1 MMEKQKRELVILTP
15 VVVCL
20 ALLPVLKP
28 DIYYLSALFSIFL
41 YAALACGWN
50 IFGGYTGYMNFGH
63 AGFFGVGAYTSAL
76 LLLRLGLSP
85 FYTSVLGGVLAGV
98 LAAIIGYPC
107 LRLRG
112 PYFVLVT
119 FCLGLAARIV
129 VINVE
134 WTGSS
139 TGLWLPFLKVSMFV
153 NRVIFYETMLAI
165 MVLTILAAMWIER
178 SKLGVG
184 LRAIFQDEDSA
195 ETQGVNATKLKI
207 AAFIVSAFLAGV
219 AGSIYGYY
227 RSYIH
232 PDFIFD
238 VSISVLVVLMALLGG
253 RQSWVGPV
261 IGASIVVAINEVLT
275 AYVGIGAEFSRII
288 YGLLLVIV
296 IMYLP
301 NGLIGLS
308 PHHSFGVLIKNDKEI
323 GIGGNTNGEG

>member
-1 MMEKQKRELVILTP
+1 MEKQKRELLILIP
-15 VVVCL
+15 IVVCL
-20 ALLPVLKP
+20 ALLPLVKP
-28 DIYYLSALFSIFL
+28 DIYYLSALFGIYL
-41 YAALACGWN
+41 YASLACGWN

-76 LLLRLGLSP
+76 LLLRFGLSP
-85 FYTSVLGGVLAGV
+85 FYTLVLGGALAGV

-139 TGLWLPFLKVSMFV
+139 TGLWLPFLKVSMFA
-153 NRVIFYETMLAI
+153 NRVIFYEVMLTI
-165 MVLTILAAMWIER
+165 MVLTILTAMWIER
-178 SKLGVG
+178 SKFGIG

-207 AAFIVSAFLAGV
+207 AAFIVSAFLAGM

-253 RQSWVGPV
+253 RQSWAGPV
-261 IGASIVVAINEVLT
+261 IGASIVVVINEILT
-275 AYVGIGAEFSRII
+275 AYIGIGAEFSRII

-308 PHHSFGVLIKNDKEI
+308 PRHSVGDLIQNDRETC
-323 GIGGNTNGEG
+323 IGGNQNGKG

>member
-1 MMEKQKRELVILTP
+1 MMKNQKREPMILMP
-15 VVVCL
+15 IVVCL
-20 ALLPVLKP
+20 ALLPLLKP
-28 DIYYLSALFSIFL
+28 DIYYLSALFGIFL
-41 YAALACGWN
+41 YAALACSWN

-63 AGFFGVGAYTSAL
+63 AGFFGVGTYTSAL
-76 LLLRLGLSP
+76 LLLKFGLSP
-85 FYTSVLGGVLAGV
+85 FYTSIFGGVLAGV
-98 LAAIIGYPC
+98 LASVIGYPC

-119 FCLGLAARIV
+119 FCLGLATRIV

-165 MVLTILAAMWIER
+165 MVLAILMAMWIER
-178 SKLGVG
+178 SKFGLG

-195 ETQGVNATKLKI
+195 ETQGVDATKLKM

-219 AGSIYGYY
+219 IGGIYGYY

-253 RQSWVGPV
+253 RRSWAGPV
-261 IGASIVVAINEVLT
+261 IGASIVVVINEILT

-288 YGLLLVIV
+288 YGLLMVIV

-301 NGLIGLS
+301 NGLIGL
-308 PHHSFGVLIKNDKEI
+308 FVKKEYK
-323 GIGGNTNGEG
+323 GEI

>member
-1 MMEKQKRELVILTP
+1 MEKQKREVLILTP
-15 VVVCL
+15 VMVCL
-20 ALLPVLKP
+20 AFLPVLRP
-28 DIYYLSALFSIFL
+28 DIYYLSALFGIFL

-76 LLLRLGLSP
+76 LLLRGGLSP
-85 FYTSVLGGVLAGV
+85 FYTLILGGALAGV

-139 TGLWLPFLKVSMFV
+139 TGLWLPFLKVNMFA
-153 NRVIFYETMLAI
+153 NRVIFYEVMLAI

-178 SKLGVG
+178 SKFGIG
-184 LRAIFQDEDSA
+184 LKAIFQDEDSA

-207 AAFIVSAFLAGV
+207 AAFIVSGFLAGM

-261 IGASIVVAINEVLT
+261 IGASIVVVINEILT
-275 AYVGIGAEFSRII
+275 AYIGIGAEFSRII

-301 NGLIGLS
+301 NGLIGLF
-308 PHHSFGVLIKNDKEI
+308 HHQKGT

>member
-1 MMEKQKRELVILTP
+1 MMEKQKREVLILIP
-15 VVVCL
+15 IVGCL
-20 ALLPVLKP
+20 ALLPVLRP
-28 DIYYLSALFSIFL
+28 DIYYLSALFGIFL
-41 YAALACGWN
+41 YASLACGWN

-76 LLLRLGLSP
+76 LLLRFGLSP
-85 FYTSVLGGVLAGV
+85 FYTLILGGAMAGV

-153 NRVIFYETMLAI
+153 NRVIFYEVMLAI
-165 MVLTILAAMWIER
+165 MVLTILVAMWIER
-178 SKLGVG
+178 SKFGIG

-195 ETQGVNATKLKI
+195 ETQGVNATTLKI
-207 AAFIVSAFLAGV
+207 AAFIVSAFLAGI

-261 IGASIVVAINEVLT
+261 IGASIVVVINEILT

-308 PHHSFGVLIKNDKEI
+308 HYRKE
-323 GIGGNTNGEG
+323 TA

>member
-1 MMEKQKRELVILTP
+1 LI
-15 VVVCL
+15 
-20 ALLPVLKP
+20 
-28 DIYYLSALFSIFL
+28 
-41 YAALACGWN
+41 
-50 IFGGYTGYMNFGH
+50 
-63 AGFFGVGAYTSAL
+63 
-76 LLLRLGLSP
+76 
-85 FYTSVLGGVLAGV
+85 LGGALAGV

-153 NRVIFYETMLAI
+153 NRVIFYEVMLAI
-165 MVLTILAAMWIER
+165 MVLTILVAMWIER
-178 SKLGVG
+178 SKFGIG

-195 ETQGVNATKLKI
+195 ETQGVDATKLKI
-207 AAFIVSAFLAGV
+207 AAFIVSGF
-219 AGSIYGYY
+219 YY

-261 IGASIVVAINEVLT
+261 IGASIVVVINEVLT

-308 PHHSFGVLIKNDKEI
+308 PYHSVGDLIKDDKEI

>member
-1 MMEKQKRELVILTP
+1 MMEKQKRELLILTP
-15 VVVCL
+15 VVACL
-20 ALLPVLKP
+20 AFLPALKP
-28 DIYYLSALFSIFL
+28 EIYYLSALFSIFL

-63 AGFFGVGAYTSAL
+63 AGFFGLGAYASAL
-76 LLLRLGLSP
+76 LLLRFGLSP
-85 FYTSVLGGVLAGV
+85 FYTLIFGGALAGV
-98 LAAIIGYPC
+98 LAAVIGYPC

-153 NRVIFYETMLAI
+153 NRVIFYEVMLAI

-178 SKLGVG
+178 SKFGIG

-195 ETQGVNATKLKI
+195 ETQGVNATRLKI
-207 AAFIVSAFLAGV
+207 AAFMVSAFLAGV

-261 IGASIVVAINEVLT
+261 IGASIVVVINEVLT
-275 AYVGIGAEFSRII
+275 AYVGIGAEFSRVI

-308 PHHSFGVLIKNDKEI
+308 PRRFVGDLVENDKET
-323 GIGGNTNGEG
+323 GI

>member
-1 MMEKQKRELVILTP
+1 MMEKQKRELLILTP

-63 AGFFGVGAYTSAL
+63 AGFFGVGAYTSSL
-76 LLLRLGLSP
+76 LLLRFGLSP
-85 FYTSVLGGVLAGV
+85 FYTLILGGALAGV
-98 LAAIIGYPC
+98 LAVIIGYPC

-153 NRVIFYETMLAI
+153 NRVIFYEVMLAI

-178 SKLGVG
+178 SKFGIG

-207 AAFIVSAFLAGV
+207 AAFIVSGFLAGV

-261 IGASIVVAINEVLT
+261 IGASIVVVINEVLT

-301 NGLIGLS
+301 DGLIGLS
-308 PHHSFGVLIKNDKEI
+308 PRHSVGDLIKDDKEI

>member
-1 MMEKQKRELVILTP
+1 MMKKQKRELMILMP
-15 VVVCL
+15 IVVCL
-20 ALLPVLKP
+20 ALFPLFKP
-28 DIYYLSALFSIFL
+28 DIYYLSALFGIFM

-63 AGFFGVGAYTSAL
+63 ASFFGVGTYTSAL
-76 LLLRLGLSP
+76 LLIRFGLSP
-85 FYTSVLGGVLAGV
+85 FYTSILGGALAGI

-119 FCLGLAARIV
+119 FCLGLAMRIV

-139 TGLWLPFLKVSMFV
+139 TGLWLKFLPVDIFT
-153 NRVIFYETMLAI
+153 NRVIFYETMLVLL
-165 MVLTILAAMWIER
+165 VLTILIAMWIEG
-178 SKLGVG
+178 SKFGLG
-184 LRAIFQDEDSA
+184 LKAIFQDEDSA
-195 ETQGVNATKLKI
+195 ETQGVDATKLKM
-207 AAFIVSAFLAGV
+207 AAFILSAFLAGI
-219 AGSIYGYY
+219 AGGIYGYY

-238 VSISVLVVLMALLGG
+238 VSISVMVVLMALLGG

-275 AYVGIGAEFSRII
+275 AYAGIGAEISRII

-301 NGLIGLS
+301 SGLVGLFRKREFQTPS
-308 PHHSFGVLIKNDKEI
+308 
-323 GIGGNTNGEG
+323 

>member
-1 MMEKQKRELVILTP
+1 MMEKQKRELLILTP

-76 LLLRLGLSP
+76 LLLRFGLSP
-85 FYTSVLGGVLAGV
+85 FYTLIIGGALAGV

-153 NRVIFYETMLAI
+153 NRVIFYEVMLAI
-165 MVLTILAAMWIER
+165 MVLTILVAMWIER
-178 SKLGVG
+178 SKFGIG
-184 LRAIFQDEDSA
+184 LSAIFQDEDSA

-261 IGASIVVAINEVLT
+261 IGASIVVVINEILT
-275 AYVGIGAEFSRII
+275 AYVGIGAEFSRMI

-308 PHHSFGVLIKNDKEI
+308 PHHSVGDLIRNDKEI

>member
-1 MMEKQKRELVILTP
+1 MEKQKRELLILTP

-76 LLLRLGLSP
+76 LLLRFGLSP
-85 FYTSVLGGVLAGV
+85 FYTSILGGALAGV
-98 LAAIIGYPC
+98 LAAVIGYPC

-153 NRVIFYETMLAI
+153 NRVIFYETMLAV
-165 MVLTILAAMWIER
+165 MVLTILTAMWIER
-178 SKLGVG
+178 SKFGVG

-253 RQSWVGPV
+253 RQSWVGPA
-261 IGASIVVAINEVLT
+261 IGASIVVVINEVLT

-308 PHHSFGVLIKNDKEI
+308 HHPFVEDLIRDDKKY
-323 GIGGNTNGEG
+323 GIGGSTNGES

>member
-1 MMEKQKRELVILTP
+1 MMEKQKRELLILTP

-28 DIYYLSALFSIFL
+28 DIYYLSALFGIFL
-41 YAALACGWN
+41 YASLACGWN

-76 LLLRLGLSP
+76 LLLGFGLSP
-85 FYTSVLGGVLAGV
+85 FYTLILGGALAGV

-153 NRVIFYETMLAI
+153 NRVIFYEVMLAI

-178 SKLGVG
+178 SKFGIG

-207 AAFIVSAFLAGV
+207 AAFIVSAFLAGI

-261 IGASIVVAINEVLT
+261 IGAAIVVIINEVLT

-308 PHHSFGVLIKNDKEI
+308 HNQKETC
-323 GIGGNTNGEG
+323 IGGNTNGKG

>member
-1 MMEKQKRELVILTP
+1 MEKQKREFLILIP
-15 VVVCL
+15 IVVCL
-20 ALLPVLKP
+20 ALLPVVKP
-28 DIYYLSALFSIFL
+28 DIYYLSALFGIFL
-41 YAALACGWN
+41 YASLACGWN

-76 LLLRLGLSP
+76 LLLRFGLSP
-85 FYTSVLGGVLAGV
+85 FYTLVLGGALAGV

-139 TGLWLPFLKVSMFV
+139 TGLWLPFLKVSMFA
-153 NRVIFYETMLAI
+153 NRVIFYEVMLTI
-165 MVLTILAAMWIER
+165 MVLTILTAMWIER
-178 SKLGVG
+178 SKFGIG

-207 AAFIVSAFLAGV
+207 AAFIISAFLAGI

-253 RQSWVGPV
+253 RQSWIGPV
-261 IGASIVVAINEVLT
+261 IGASIVVIINEILT

-308 PHHSFGVLIKNDKEI
+308 PRHSVGDLIQNDRETC
-323 GIGGNTNGEG
+323 IGGNQNGKG

>member
-1 MMEKQKRELVILTP
+1 MKKQKLELLILLPT
-15 VVVCL
+15 VGCL
-20 ALLPVLKP
+20 ALLPLLKP
-28 DIYYLSALFSIFL
+28 DIYYLSALFGIFL
-41 YAALACGWN
+41 YGSLACGWN

-63 AGFFGVGAYTSAL
+63 AGFFGVGTYTSAL
-76 LLLRLGLSP
+76 LLLRFGLSP
-85 FYTSVLGGVLAGV
+85 FYTLILGGALAGV
-98 LAAIIGYPC
+98 LAAVIGYPC

-119 FCLGLAARIV
+119 FCLGLAVRVV
-129 VINVE
+129 VINLE

-139 TGLWLPFLKVSMFV
+139 TGLWLPFLKVSMFA
-153 NRVIFYETMLAI
+153 NRTIFYEVMLAI
-165 MVLTILAAMWIER
+165 MALTILAAMWIEK
-178 SKLGVG
+178 SKFGIG
-184 LRAIFQDEDSA
+184 LKAIFQDEDSA

-207 AAFIVSAFLAGV
+207 AAFIVSAFLAGM
-219 AGSIYGYY
+219 AGGIYGYY

-261 IGASIVVAINEVLT
+261 IGASIVVVINEILT
-275 AYVGIGAEFSRII
+275 AYLGIGAEFSRII

-301 NGLIGLS
+301 NGLVGLT
-308 PHHSFGVLIKNDKEI
+308 HHRFVEDLVKNDKET
-323 GIGGNTNGEG
+323 GIGGSTNGKG

>member
-1 MMEKQKRELVILTP
+1 MKKEKRKLLILTP
-15 VVVCL
+15 VLVCL

-28 DIYYLSALFSIFL
+28 DIYYLSALFGIFL
-41 YAALACGWN
+41 YASLACGWN

-63 AGFFGVGAYTSAL
+63 ACFFGVGAYTSAL
-76 LLLRLGLSP
+76 LLLRSGLSP
-85 FYTSVLGGVLAGV
+85 FYTLILGGALAGV

-139 TGLWLPFLKVSMFV
+139 TGLWLPFLKVSMFA
-153 NRVIFYETMLAI
+153 NRVIFYEVMLAI

-178 SKLGVG
+178 SKFGIG

-207 AAFIVSAFLAGV
+207 AAFIVSAFLAGI

-253 RQSWVGPV
+253 RQSWTGPV
-261 IGASIVVAINEVLT
+261 IGAGIVVAINEILT

-308 PHHSFGVLIKNDKEI
+308 HHQKEAC
-323 GIGGNTNGEG
+323 IGGNTNGEG

>member
-1 MMEKQKRELVILTP
+1 MEKQKRELLILIP
-15 VVVCL
+15 IVVCL

-28 DIYYLSALFSIFL
+28 DLYYLSALFGIFL
-41 YAALACGWN
+41 YASLACGWN

-63 AGFFGVGAYTSAL
+63 AAFFGVGAYTSAL
-76 LLLRLGLSP
+76 LLLRFGLSP
-85 FYTSVLGGVLAGV
+85 FYTLILGGALAGV

-139 TGLWLPFLKVSMFV
+139 TGLWLPFLKVSMFA
-153 NRVIFYETMLAI
+153 NRAIFYEVMLAI
-165 MVLTILAAMWIER
+165 MVLTILGAMWIER
-178 SKLGVG
+178 SKFGIG

-195 ETQGVNATKLKI
+195 ETQGVNATKLKM

-253 RQSWVGPV
+253 RQSWIGPV
-261 IGASIVVAINEVLT
+261 IGASIVVVISEILT
-275 AYVGIGAEFSRII
+275 AYIGIGAEFSRII

-308 PHHSFGVLIKNDKEI
+308 PHHSVGDLIQNDKETC
-323 GIGGNTNGEG
+323 IGGNANGKG

>member
-1 MMEKQKRELVILTP
+1 MMEKQKRELLTLTP

-63 AGFFGVGAYTSAL
+63 ASFFGVGAYTSAL
-76 LLLRLGLSP
+76 LLLRFGLSP
-85 FYTSVLGGVLAGV
+85 FYTLILGGALAGV
-98 LAAIIGYPC
+98 LAAVIGYPC

-129 VINVE
+129 VINAE

-153 NRVIFYETMLAI
+153 NRVIFYEVMLAI
-165 MVLTILAAMWIER
+165 MVLTILVAMWVER
-178 SKLGVG
+178 SKFGIG

-207 AAFIVSAFLAGV
+207 AAFIVSAFLAGI

-261 IGASIVVAINEVLT
+261 IGAAIVVLINEVLT

-308 PHHSFGVLIKNDKEI
+308 PHRFVGNLRENNKET
-323 GIGGNTNGEG
+323 GIGGNINGEG